1 MEISNYTVSTN
12 KNKIRNDS
20 TTQYWKIQF
29 IPAAIPSETTLKK
42 YNSPYYHDNSE
53 NEASVDGK
61 SEDGVALDDTTDNKM
76 AAAIQSDASVDG
88 KSSISSTNTSNAS
101 KSNFKVK
108 FKEGLKLAYLS
119 LVLGAYLN
127 LSLVRMSWD
136 NAKII

>member
-1 MEISNYTVSTN
+1 M
-12 KNKIRNDS
+12 
-20 TTQYWKIQF
+20 
-29 IPAAIPSETTLKK
+29 
-42 YNSPYYHDNSE
+42 
-53 NEASVDGK
+53 DGK

-127 LSLVRMSWD
+127 LSLVRMS
-136 NAKII
+136 